1 MAEIQNKNKVK
12 TPRSLAAQSLVSLE
26 KNGRYSNLEVDSVLK
41 NTDLSVA
48 DRALYTR
55 LVYGVTERRITLDYI
70 ISQYSRIAV
79 DELDADVKT
88 ALRLGIYQLIFMD
101 RIPAHAA
108 VSESANL
115 VPRSKAGY
123 VNALLRTLQRA
134 GLEYKLPSESDRI
147 HYLSVKY
154 SVPEDLVRVF
164 DETSGDECEA
174 LLDAL
179 NREPLIGIRVN
190 TLKTSVE
197 DAVKLTG
204 GTASKIAR
212 DVIKVEGLSES
223 VRRGID
229 DGLWFVQDEASYI
242 TALSVGAIP
251 GERVID
257 TCACPG
263 GKSFSLA
270 INMQNTGELH
280 SFDLHKNKLSLIRSG
295 AERLGISIIT
305 TKEVDGRAPLE
316 ELFGTADRV
325 LCDAP
330 CSGLGVIAKKPDIR
344 YKNVADI
351 ERLPEIQYAI
361 LTGAAKYVKNGG
373 VLVYSTCTIN
383 KRENED
389 VVLRFLENN
398 PSFKLAN
405 DENLGGGMKTFL
417 PHRDGCDGFFAAKMI
432 KTN

>member
-1 MAEIQNKNKVK
+1 MAEIQTRNKAK
-12 TPRSLAAQSLVSLE
+12 TPRSLAAQSLISLE
-26 KNGRYSNLEVDSVLK
+26 KNGRYSNLEIDSALK
-41 NTDLSVA
+41 NTDFSHA

-70 ISQYSRIAV
+70 ISQYSKIAV
-79 DELDADVKT
+79 DELDSDVKT
-88 ALRLGIYQLIFMD
+88 ALRLGIYQLLFMD

-123 VNALLRTLQRA
+123 VNAVLRTFQRA
-134 GLEYKLPSESDRI
+134 GLSYNLPKEDDRI
-147 HYLSVKY
+147 LYLSVKY

-164 DETSGDECEA
+164 DETCGDECEA
-174 LLDAL
+174 LLEAL
-179 NREPLIGIRVN
+179 NREPKIGIRIN
-190 TLKTSVE
+190 TLKTSVQE
-197 DAVKLTG
+197 AIQLTG
-204 GTASKIAR
+204 GVVSQIAR
-212 DVIKVEGLSES
+212 DVIKVDGLSED
-223 VRRGID
+223 VKHGID
-229 DGLWFVQDEASYI
+229 EGLWFVQDEASYI
-242 TALSVGAIP
+242 TALSVGSQP
-251 GERVID
+251 GEYVID

-263 GKSFSLA
+263 GKSFSIA
-270 INMQNTGELH
+270 INMQNTGEVH

-305 TKEVDGRAPLE
+305 TKEVDGRVPVE

-344 YKNVADI
+344 YKNIADI

-361 LTGAAKYVKNGG
+361 LTGASKYVKNGG

-389 VVLRFLENN
+389 VVLRFLADNQD
-398 PSFKLAN
+398 FKLTE
-405 DENLGGGMKTFL
+405 DENLDGGMKTFL
-417 PHRDGCDGFFAAKMI
+417 PHRDGCDGFFAAKMV
-432 KTN
+432 KN